1 MQTYIITYDLC
12 TKFGDVNERYND
24 IIAELSKFAKAVML
38 AESSYLVLT
47 SYDRGTVYSKIRRHM
62 FYSDILFVAD
72 IKSGAHWSDSCLA
85 SKKDIMDVLCA

>member
-12 TKFGDVNERYND
+12 TKVGDVNERYND
-24 IIAELSKFAKAVML
+24 ITAEFSKFAKAVKL

-47 SYDRGTVYSKIRRHM
+47 SYDRGTVYNNIRRHM
-62 FYSDILFVAD
+62 TYSDILFVAD

-85 SKKDIMDVLCA
+85 SKNAIIDVLCA